1 MPTQQAGALRIF
13 HNSEKCFVSSGAV
26 EHPATREPVA
36 MSNSSEDPISTLRTR
51 ATLLARVRRWEDAAS
66 WQEFDRL
73 YRRLVYGIARRAGL
87 PHAEAEDVTQDVF
100 KCVAETIHQF
110 EPQPGPGKFRGWLLR
125 LTRWRIADKF
135 NQRPKGE
142 HQGSSGGSDGTMT
155 RTPAIERVPDP
166 TDSDAEFEREWQRHL
181 LDAASERLSRRVKGR
196 HYQAFDLYVRQRW
209 PVMKVAGELR
219 MNPATVYIIGFRLT
233 KQLKAEVERLRAQ
246 VG

>member
-1 MPTQQAGALRIF
+1 
-13 HNSEKCFVSSGAV
+13 
-26 EHPATREPVA
+26 
-36 MSNSSEDPISTLRTR
+36 MSTSSEDSISTLRTR
-51 ATLLARVRRWEDAAS
+51 ATLLARVRQWEDVAS

-73 YRRLVYGIARRAGL
+73 YRRLIYGIARRSGL

-135 NQRPKGE
+135 NQRAKGE
-142 HQGSSGGSDGTMT
+142 QPGGGGGGDATTT
-155 RTPAIERVPDP
+155 RTPTIERVPDP
-166 TDSDAEFEREWQRHL
+166 ADQDAEFDREWQRHV
-181 LDAASERLSRRVKGR
+181 LDAASERLSRRVKSR

-209 PVMKVAGELR
+209 PVLKVASELR

-233 KQLKAEVERLRAQ
+233 KQLKVEVARLRAQ